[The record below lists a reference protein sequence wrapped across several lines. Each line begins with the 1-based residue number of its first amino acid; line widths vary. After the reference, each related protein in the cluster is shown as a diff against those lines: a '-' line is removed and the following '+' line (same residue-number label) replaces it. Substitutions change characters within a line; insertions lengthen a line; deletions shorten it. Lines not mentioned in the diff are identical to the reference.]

1 MLTTMKS
8 LLSDAKKNRY
18 AVPAPNVW
26 NEDSIRAAIKTAELE
41 RSPLILPLYPAMADI
56 MEFGYIAREFA
67 RKAQVPV
74 AIHLDHGQ
82 SFEEAV
88 KAIRAGFTS
97 IMVDRSQLPYKE
109 NVAQVKEIVKM
120 AHAVGVTVEAELGHV
135 GQGYEY
141 EKTRDAGLTKPE
153 EAVEFV
159 RETEIDCLAVAIGTS
174 HGVYKGVPKIDF
186 NLLNKLKQVIDVPLV
201 LHGGSGTGDDNIARA
216 VKGGINK
223 VNIYTELD
231 SAGREALQEDI
242 NIIQSKRL
250 LDISKIVY
258 DGYSKKLAHYMHLIG
273 AAQRIY

>member
-1 MLTTMKS
+1 MITTMKS
-8 LLSDAKKNRY
+8 LLIDAKKNGY

-26 NEDSIRAAIKTAELE
+26 NEDSIRAAIRTAELE
-41 RSPLILPLYPAMADI
+41 RSPLILPLYPVMADI
-56 MEFGYIAREFA
+56 LEFGYIARELA
-67 RKAQVPV
+67 RKTHIPV

-159 RETEIDCLAVAIGTS
+159 KETDVDCLAVAIGTS

-186 NLLNKLKQVIDVPLV
+186 ALLDKLNQVIQVPLV
-201 LHGGSGTGDDNIARA
+201 LHGGSGTGDDNIARV
-216 VKGGINK
+216 VKGGISK

-231 SAGREALQEDI
+231 SAGREALQENI
-242 NIIQSKRL
+242 NIIQSKNL
-250 LDISKIVY
+250 LELSKMVY
-258 DGYSKKLAHYMHLIG
+258 DGYAKKLAHYMHLIG
-273 AAQRIY
+273 AAERV